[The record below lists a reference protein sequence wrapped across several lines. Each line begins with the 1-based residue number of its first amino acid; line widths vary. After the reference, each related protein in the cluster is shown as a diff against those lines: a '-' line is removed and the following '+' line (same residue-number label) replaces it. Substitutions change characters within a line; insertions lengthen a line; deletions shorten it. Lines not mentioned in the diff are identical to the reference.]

1 MQLGMIGLGRMG
13 ANLVRRAMRAGHE
26 CVVYDPSP
34 DAVAV
39 LVAEGARGASSLAE
53 LAAQLEQPRAVWL
66 MVPAGVTAS
75 VIDDVR
81 QHLQAGDTIID
92 GGNSFYVDDIAR
104 SQDLESVGIDFVDCG
119 TSGGIFG
126 LDRGFCLMIGGPDG
140 AVERLEPIFRAL
152 APGIDAASRTPARAD
167 DEPTPEEM
175 GYLHCGPAGAGHFVK
190 MVHNG
195 IEYALM
201 AAYAEGLN
209 ILHHANVGASSSA
222 QPTPRPRRC
231 RTPSATGTT
240 SMSPRLPSC
249 GGAAAWSRRGY
260 SISRPTRSTRSPTLD
275 DFSGRVSD
283 SGEGRWTL
291 TAAIDAGVPAPV
303 LATAVFDRFVSQ
315 GTADFANKLL
325 SAMRKE
331 FGGHEEKPVAGV

>member
-26 CVVYDPSP
+26 FVVYDPSP

-75 VIDDVR
+75 VIGDVR

-167 DEPTPEEM
+167 DEPTPEF
-175 GYLHCGPAGAGHFVK
+175 LA
-190 MVHNG
+190 
-195 IEYALM
+195 
-201 AAYAEGLN
+201 
-209 ILHHANVGASSSA
+209 LHHAFLFISYQNDPAHFEVL
-222 QPTPRPRRC
+222 QD
-231 RTPSATGTT
+231 
-240 SMSPRLPSC
+240 RLPWLELLQRALHDAQAPGVEEAVDRPAQCCAPASAC
-249 GGAAAWSRRGY
+249 DVGKQWSQRLARR
-260 SISRPTRSTRSPTLD
+260 
-275 DFSGRVSD
+275 
-283 SGEGRWTL
+283 E
-291 TAAIDAGVPAPV
+291 
-303 LATAVFDRFVSQ
+303 
-315 GTADFANKLL
+315 
-325 SAMRKE
+325 
-331 FGGHEEKPVAGV
+331 